1 MALVEKAMQH
11 SPASETALQPCDFGI
26 AHMRETTPAQN
37 NPEEYGVRPRTQDTF
52 VYKEISEMSDVSV
65 EDGARLFLEFVA
77 SVRAAHGTPS
87 P

>member
-11 SPASETALQPCDFGI
+11 PSASETDLQPRDFGI
-26 AHMRETTPAQN
+26 AHMTGATPAQN
-37 NPEEYGVRPRTQDTF
+37 NPEEYGVCPRTQDTF
-52 VYKEISEMSDVSV
+52 VYKGISDMSDVSV

-77 SVRAAHGTPS
+77 SVREAHGTPS